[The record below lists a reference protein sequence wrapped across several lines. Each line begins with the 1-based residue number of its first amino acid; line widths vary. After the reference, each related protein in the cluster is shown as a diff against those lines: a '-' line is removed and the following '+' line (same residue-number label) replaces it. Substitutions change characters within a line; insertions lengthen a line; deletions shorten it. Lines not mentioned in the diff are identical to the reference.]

1 MKYFIFGIGIIF
13 LLLVGCQPEQQAMEE
28 TAAVAPEPAVAVA
41 ESSPAVQ
48 EPVAPPSTPTAAA
61 VAVSDNSPAPFLM
74 MPEVHILGRQGFD
87 PSQVTVGVGD
97 LVIWVNKDTRTNVL
111 IFQKV
116 GSSELSR
123 SPSIVS
129 RGTFT
134 YNFEE
139 AGTYEYWVSG
149 YDVKGRV
156 IVE

>member
-1 MKYFIFGIGIIF
+1 MKYVIIGIGILF
-13 LLLVGCQPEQQAMEE
+13 LLLVGCQPEQQAMD
-28 TAAVAPEPAVAVA
+28 EPAALEPASAVA
-41 ESSPAVQ
+41 ENSPAVQ

-74 MPEVHILGRQGFD
+74 MPEVQILGRQGFD
-87 PSQVTVGVGD
+87 PPQVTVSVGD
-97 LVIWVNKDTRTNVL
+97 LVIWVNKDTKPNTL
-111 IFQKV
+111 IFQKD

-139 AGTYEYWVSG
+139 AGTYEYWAEG
-149 YDVKGRV
+149 YGVKGRI